1 MVLLDLSEGAA
12 KGGAM
17 DLEIFALP
25 NVEIS
30 KGTGCHCRCGSWCC
44 TVCACA
50 CLSEIRAP
58 EELQKLQ
65 KHTRHV
71 FKKMLPF
78 HSFLLFPHLP
88 TVKLVREGSVK
99 LELLLFQAL
108 LLIEVEVSEPASR
121 LSGFY

>member
-1 MVLLDLSEGAA
+1 
-12 KGGAM
+12 M

-30 KGTGCHCRCGSWCC
+30 KGTGCHRRCGSWCC

-58 EELQKLQ
+58 EELQKLWYM
-65 KHTRHV
+65 RHV
-71 FKKMLPF
+71 FKKMLLF
-78 HSFLLFPHLP
+78 HSFLLFPRLP
-88 TVKLVREGSVK
+88 RVKLVREGSVK